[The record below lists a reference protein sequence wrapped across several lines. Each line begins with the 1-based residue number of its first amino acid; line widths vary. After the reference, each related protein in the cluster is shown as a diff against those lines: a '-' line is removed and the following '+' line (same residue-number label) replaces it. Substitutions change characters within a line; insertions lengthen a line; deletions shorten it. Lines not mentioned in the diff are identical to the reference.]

1 MVEITPTEL
10 DALRTE
16 IVELK
21 AKVAK
26 LEAENRRL
34 DDALTEERPWRIIA
48 ADAKKALER
57 GDIALAERLATVA
70 ENYKKARRAI
80 TGDDLNPLIRAVY
93 SRFEHGMTGE
103 RFVELYN
110 RARVSG
116 LDVLE
121 ACEVLAEVLRA
132 NEAAR

>member
-1 MVEITPTEL
+1 MVEITPEEL

-21 AKVAK
+21 TKVAK
-26 LEAENRRL
+26 LEKENRRL
-34 DDALTEERPWRIIA
+34 DDALTE
-48 ADAKKALER
+48 
-57 GDIALAERLATVA
+57 DIALAERLATVA